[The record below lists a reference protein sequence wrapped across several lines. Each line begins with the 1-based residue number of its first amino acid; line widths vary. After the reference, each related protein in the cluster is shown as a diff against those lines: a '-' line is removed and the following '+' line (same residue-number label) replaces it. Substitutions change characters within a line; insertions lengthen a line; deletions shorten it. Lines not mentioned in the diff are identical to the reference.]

1 MSCSA
6 IQPPHMKRPSSSITV
21 FLTTVIILIL
31 FSLQDFDLSVTPS
44 ISNITVS
51 SSTTSERLESTIP
64 LHISAD
70 HPYLNLT
77 NTDPVVTIVVQ
88 LTGELGN
95 QLQKLGNG

>member
-1 MSCSA
+1 MR
-6 IQPPHMKRPSSSITV
+6 RPSSNITISV
-21 FLTTVIILIL
+21 TTLLILIL
-31 FSLQDFDLSVTPS
+31 FSLQDYLSVTPINS
-44 ISNITVS
+44 TNTVL
-51 SSTTSERLESTIP
+51 STATSERSESSIP

-77 NTDPVVTIVVQ
+77 DTDPVVTIVVQ

>member
-1 MSCSA
+1 
-6 IQPPHMKRPSSSITV
+6 MKRPSSSITV

-44 ISNITVS
+44 INTTVS
-51 SSTTSERLESTIP
+51 STSTTSAERLESIP

>member
-1 MSCSA
+1 
-6 IQPPHMKRPSSSITV
+6 MKRPSSNIII

-44 ISNITVS
+44 INTTVS
-51 SSTTSERLESTIP
+51 SSATTSERLESAIP